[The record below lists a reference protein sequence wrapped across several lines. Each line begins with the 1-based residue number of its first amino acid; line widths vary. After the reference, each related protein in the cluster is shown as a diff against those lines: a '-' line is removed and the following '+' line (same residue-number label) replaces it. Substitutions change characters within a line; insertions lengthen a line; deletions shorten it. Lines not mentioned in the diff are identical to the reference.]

1 MLFVLF
7 FDTFYDEF
15 SSSIR
20 NIELHDTT
28 KILCLIHQVY
38 GIAYLLNHFLIAT
51 KEEVRECVT
60 QVVLVWIWFRHI
72 QYTRHNV
79 GISEAAVLLSGF
91 QQQGKLCQ
99 LLGTSVN
106 INTCEVVTEDVL
118 DGLTTA
124 ITFKYIE
131 VIEHIKAFIENV
143 T

>member
-1 MLFVLF
+1 MTNSFRYMSVLLVF
-7 FDTFYDEF
+7 LHSNHDGIA
-15 SSSIR
+15 SSFR
-20 NIELHDTT
+20 DIELHNAT
-28 KILCLIHQVY
+28 KVLGLIHQVD

-79 GISEAAVLLSGF
+79 GISKAAVLLTGF

-124 ITFKYIE
+124 ITFKYI
-131 VIEHIKAFIENV
+131 
-143 T
+143 